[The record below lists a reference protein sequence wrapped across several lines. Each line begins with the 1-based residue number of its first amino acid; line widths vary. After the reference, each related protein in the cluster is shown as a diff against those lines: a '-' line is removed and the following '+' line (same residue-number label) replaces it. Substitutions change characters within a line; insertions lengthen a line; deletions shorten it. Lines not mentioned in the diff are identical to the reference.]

1 MTQAQEERT
10 TSIGFIGLGGMGS
23 AMVRRLLE
31 SGYDVVVWNRSK
43 EPIAQ
48 VVDRGARP
56 ADDVAEVLQTGSVIS
71 ILAHDDA
78 FRSIFTPAVLADAPA
93 GCVHANMATVSVAA
107 GEEFADVHRVAGVG
121 YLAAPVLGR
130 PPVAAAGQLNVLVGG
145 ESAHFESIR
154 GPLDA
159 LAKRI
164 WHLGD
169 SPAAANTA
177 KIGVNYLII
186 HALQAMA
193 ESITLA
199 ERSGIDPTLFVEL
212 LSNTLF
218 PGPVYSG
225 YGAMMAESRYAPAG
239 FTTTLGLKD
248 LNLAR
253 AAAQSVGVALPT
265 ADLLAELFAAAV
277 DAGADL
283 DWASIAEVT
292 RHKVTASH
300 RSPAGGG
307 DSG

>member
-1 MTQAQEERT
+1 MTSAQDQ
-10 TSIGFIGLGGMGS
+10 SAGSVGFVGLGGMGS
-23 AMVRRLLE
+23 AMVGRLLE

-43 EPIAQ
+43 EPVAA
-48 VVDRGARP
+48 VVERGAQS
-56 ADDVAEVLQTGSVIS
+56 ADDVAEVLQTGSVLS
-71 ILAHDDA
+71 MLAHDSA
-78 FRSIFTPAVLADAPA
+78 FRSIFTPAVLAKAPA

-107 GEEFADVHRVAGVG
+107 GDEFADLHRHAGVG

-130 PPVAAAGQLNVLVGG
+130 PPVAGAGQLNILVGG
-145 ESAHFESIR
+145 DPDLLDSIR

-177 KIGVNYLII
+177 KIGINYLII

-199 ERSGIDPTLFVEL
+199 EKSGIDPSLFVEL

-225 YGAMMAESRYAPAG
+225 YGAMMAESRYTPAG

-253 AAAQSVGVALPT
+253 AAADSVGVALPT
-265 ADLLAELFAAAV
+265 GDLLSELFSEAV
-277 DAGADL
+277 ARGADL

-292 RHKVTASH
+292 RHQATSSRPLA
-300 RSPAGGG
+300 AGRN
-307 DSG
+307 SGR